1 MMDSTMIRRACVWMV
16 AIVCCVNMR
25 AQPTRFYDA
34 EQLTSNQITSLCQ
47 DRQGYIWIG
56 TEYGLNKFD
65 GTFVKQYYTDDDNHH
80 SLISNIVR
88 CLMLD
93 RDGTLWVVTNRGVQR
108 YNRATDDF
116 DAVMFGGRFNANI
129 NDIEQTADGRIWLLS
144 AQNGIYEV
152 DCETLKARGVVAA
165 NKHID
170 HSSETNNMYVDHKG
184 RLWVSY
190 RSNGL
195 QHINLK
201 TDKSHYYA
209 DQLQPDNR
217 AIDLTEDRQGRL
229 LVLTYNALLRLD
241 EGTMNL
247 EPVVSYA
254 RNDMTHLFHDRQGRL
269 LAGTYGSGLWL
280 LDTDSRMVKPVSV
293 QTQAVNMNIAKVQ
306 AYLEDSGGNQW
317 IGCFE
322 RGVLFCSSRPTP
334 FHFMPFSKLPT
345 NNGNML
351 RTLYADDSKNV
362 YVCQE
367 KGGIAVNSP
376 DGQVVNHWMK
386 GYTVTSVCHDRQ
398 GRVLAGTY
406 RDGLFRIDPLTGR
419 QEHLV
424 DAEQRI
430 PSIAFDREG
439 NIYTAVFGDG
449 LRSYTPDGKTAR
461 VLGQGGLKLHNRY
474 LNKLFT
480 AKDGKIWI
488 GHYYGIDIYDPQT
501 NRLVDISVP
510 DVLRSA
516 IVYAISQSPKENSI
530 WIGSNKGLFQ
540 YYTEGAKKG
549 QWKRFTTKQGLP
561 NNIISSM
568 VVTPDGTI
576 WAGTYRGLA
585 QIETDGTF
593 TRYYRGNG
601 LEQWVYL
608 RGVYAWTGIGE
619 VVLGNQDGIT
629 YFDPSHIVKN
639 DFKQGITLTGMRL
652 GQTDVNVGT
661 LSNGKRIIT
670 QSIDS
675 TDVITVSYYDNTF
688 SLRFSP
694 MDFRDA
700 QNIHYEFRFVGEG
713 GDQWYQTESGRSEIY
728 FSHLSVGSHR
738 LQVRAYDN
746 GVYSPVKTLTLR
758 ISPPWYRT
766 WAAYV
771 FYLLVLLAIGL
782 LSWRS
787 YRNRQQAEANEERI
801 KFFVDISHELRSPL
815 TLIKSPLDQLLKDS
829 RDANQQR
836 ALRNIERNTNRLL
849 TLTNQILSIR
859 KIEKGQMQLHF
870 AETKMGD
877 FVNDICHTYDYQAG
891 KRHITLTF
899 DNQAGDMMVWIDRDH
914 FDKVITNLLGNAMKY
929 VEDGGKVQV
938 TLRKTVDDHA
948 ELTVRDNGP
957 GIDESQLR
965 KVFERFYQ
973 ASARPA
979 AGQMSYGIG
988 LNLTQKLI
996 ELHKGT
1002 IAARNRI
1009 DGHGAEFVVRLQL
1022 GNRHLPK
1029 DSLVTLAEDIAPVG
1043 EGSAILQENEESPRR
1058 IHRKKTNYRIVVVDD
1073 DEEMRNFLQ
1082 TELGESY
1089 RVTTYPD
1096 GKQALEGIVDTVPD
1110 LVISDVVMPVM
1121 DGFELL
1127 KRIKGST
1134 TTSHIP
1140 VILLTTQTEHL
1151 SRVAGLE
1158 QGADAYIDKPF
1169 NFEELEANIAGLIAN
1184 RMRMKGKFSGMQ
1196 EQENTVRKI
1205 ELKGNDAALM
1215 EKIMNVVNRR
1225 IDDSDFNVE
1234 ALASEV
1240 GLSRVQLHRRMKELT
1255 GLPVGDFIR
1264 NLRLQQAAKLLAAG
1278 DTTVSQ
1284 VTYAVGFSNPTHFS
1298 TAFKKHFGV
1307 TPSEYIIKAANRR
1320 EQDESGYDETKSN
1333 VDETI
1338 AET

>member
-1 MMDSTMIRRACVWMV
+1 MLAF
-16 AIVCCVNMR
+16 VCSMNME
-25 AQPTRFYDA
+25 ALPTRLYDA

-47 DRQGYIWIG
+47 DQQGYIWIG

-65 GTFVKQYYTDDDNHH
+65 GVHVTQYYNDDSDEQ
-80 SLISNIVR
+80 SLADDIVR
-88 CLMLD
+88 CLMTD
-93 RDGTLWVVTNRGVQR
+93 RKGRVWVVTNRGVQC
-108 YNRATDDF
+108 YNRMTDAF
-116 DAVMFGGRFNANI
+116 DNVSFEKLEDVNAN
-129 NDIEQTADGRIWLLS
+129 DILQTAEGKIWILTAS
-144 AQNGIYEV
+144 DGIYEV
-152 DCETLKARGVVAA
+152 ASDGRSAYPLNVV

-170 HSSETNNMYVDHKG
+170 RSSKADNMYIDSRG
-184 RLWVSY
+184 RLWVCYQKSK
-190 RSNGL
+190 L
-195 QHINLK
+195 QAIDRK
-201 TDKSHYYA
+201 GGSRYYA
-209 DQLQPDNR
+209 EHLLRDNR
-217 AIDLTEDRQGRL
+217 AVDIIEDDSRRMV
-229 LVLTYNALLRLD
+229 VLTYTGLLGFN
-241 EGTMNL
+241 EQTGSM
-247 EPVVSYA
+247 EPVVSYP
-254 RNDMTHLFHDRQGRL
+254 RNAVNKIYKDSANRL
-269 LAGTYGSGLWL
+269 LIGTSGSGLWSVDTKRWL
-280 LDTDSRMVKPVSV
+280 LTTGSS
-293 QTQAVNMNIAKVQ
+293 QTVGVDVGTSKVN
-306 AYLEDSGGNQW
+306 AYLRDREGNQW
-317 IGCFE
+317 IGCFQ
-322 RGVLFCSSRPTP
+322 RGLLLVTKRPMT
-334 FHFMPFSKLPT
+334 FHFLSLNQMECD
-345 NNGNML
+345 NGNVL
-351 RTLYADDSKNV
+351 RTIYADKQHHV
-362 YVCQE
+362 YICQE
-367 KGGIAVNSP
+367 KGGITSINRQ
-376 DGQVVNHWMK
+376 GRTLNHWMK
-386 GYTVTSVCHDRQ
+386 GYTVMAIREDRQ
-398 GRVLAGTY
+398 GRMWVGTY
-406 RDGLFRIDPLTGR
+406 RDGLFCVDRETGREEQMPLT
-419 QEHLV
+419 
-424 DAEQRI
+424 ANQRI
-430 PSIAFDREG
+430 GSITHDLQG
-439 NIYTAVFGDG
+439 NLYTAVFNDG
-449 LRSYTPDGKTAR
+449 LHSYTPDGRTERTLAKGKIQ
-461 VLGQGGLKLHNRY
+461 LNNPY
-474 LNKLFT
+474 LNVLFT
-480 AKDGKIWI
+480 DRQGLIWI
-488 GHYYGIDIYDPQT
+488 GHYYGIDVYDPEH
-501 NRLVDISVP
+501 DCMAAIDVP
-510 DVLRSA
+510 PALRPA
-516 IVYAISQSPKENSI
+516 IVYAISQSPHDNSV
-530 WIGSNKGLFQ
+530 WVGTNKGLFK
-540 YYTEGAKKG
+540 YNTEGAEKG
-549 QWKRFTTKQGLP
+549 QWKRLTTKNGLP
-561 NNIISSM
+561 NNIICAIVPM
-568 VVTPDGTI
+568 KDGTL
-576 WAGTYRGLA
+576 WVSTYRGLA
-585 QIETDGTF
+585 QIKTDGQF
-593 TRYYRGNG
+593 ICYYRGNG
-601 LEQWVYL
+601 LVEWSYL
-608 RGVYAWTGIGE
+608 RGVSAFSAFGE
-619 VVLGNQDGIT
+619 VVLGNQNGIT
-629 YFDPSHIVKN
+629 YFVPEKIIKDK
-639 DFKQGITLTGMRL
+639 FRRGITLTAMKL
-652 GQTDVNVGT
+652 GDVMVNAMT
-661 LSNGKRIIT
+661 LSGNKHIVTKPLDKADDIT
-670 QSIDS
+670 LG
-675 TDVITVSYYDNTF
+675 YEDNTF
-688 SLRFSP
+688 SLRFST
-694 MDFRDA
+694 MDFRDE
-700 QNIHYEFRFVGEG
+700 QNVHYEFRFEDQSGN
-713 GDQWYQTESGRSEIY
+713 QWYRTESGRSEIY

-771 FYLLVLLAIGL
+771 FYLLVLLTIGVL
-782 LSWRS
+782 WWRN

-829 RDANQQR
+829 RDENQQR

-870 AETKMGD
+870 AETRMGD
-877 FVNDICHTYDYQAG
+877 FVREICHTYDYQAG

-929 VEDGGKVQV
+929 VEDGGEVQV
-938 TLRKTVDDHA
+938 TLRKTIDDHA

-957 GIDESQLR
+957 GIDEIQLR
-965 KVFERFYQ
+965 KIFERFYQ

-988 LNLTQKLI
+988 LNLTQRLI
-996 ELHKGT
+996 ALHKGT
-1002 IAARNRI
+1002 ITARNRI
-1009 DGHGAEFVVRLQL
+1009 DGQGAEFVVRLLL

-1029 DSLVTLAEDIAPVG
+1029 DSLVTLTDDVAPVG
-1043 EGSAILQENEESPRR
+1043 EGSAILQENEEAPRR
-1058 IHRKKTNYRIVVVDD
+1058 TRRKKTNYRIVVVDD

-1134 TTSHIP
+1134 VTSHIP
-1140 VILLTTQTEHL
+1140 VILLTTRTEHM
-1151 SRVAGLE
+1151 SRVTGLE

-1169 NFEELEANIAGLIAN
+1169 NFEELEASIAGLIAN
-1184 RMRMKGKFSGMQ
+1184 RMRLKGKFSGMQ

-1320 EQDESGYDETKSN
+1320 EQDESGDNETKSN